1 MQYRVA
7 ISASPQVCGADT
19 HMECWT
25 KGMVLG
31 TCLAS
36 SPKSCVTH
44 VLECLSLLLA
54 GFSLIWNGLQSPQI
68 AKSLLMVW
76 DQQWKKK
83 IKKVS
88 AVPQCMWLLAN
99 RCFQISCNRCFTFL
113 VVSEANESRE
123 KQLLLL
129 EGKETLRD
137 VSQIHGKESL
147 TISAVHRLA
156 RVFGC
161 FFLLWKFWIVMFVC
175 LFVFWLILFNF
186 KSC

>member
-1 MQYRVA
+1 MMQYRVA

-76 DQQWKKK
+76 DQQWKKNQEGFS
-83 IKKVS
+83 S
-88 AVPQCMWLLAN
+88 ASVYVIAGQQMFSNQLPQMFHFLSGVKGKWEQTEAVTAPRRKRNFTGYVTNPWERKFDNFC
-99 RCFQISCNRCFTFL
+99 CSQIS
-113 VVSEANESRE
+113 
-123 KQLLLL
+123 
-129 EGKETLRD
+129 
-137 VSQIHGKESL
+137 
-147 TISAVHRLA
+147 
-156 RVFGC
+156 
-161 FFLLWKFWIVMFVC
+161 
-175 LFVFWLILFNF
+175 
-186 KSC
+186 